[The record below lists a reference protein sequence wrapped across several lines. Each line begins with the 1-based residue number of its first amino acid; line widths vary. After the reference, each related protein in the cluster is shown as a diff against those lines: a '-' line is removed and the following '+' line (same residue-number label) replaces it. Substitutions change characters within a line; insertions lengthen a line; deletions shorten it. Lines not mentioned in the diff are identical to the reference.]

1 MPSSYS
7 ASARYTLQ
15 ATGENANVWGNILN
29 SGVFSLVDYNING
42 VLSVSTSG
50 AKTLTV
56 ANGATDEARAAFINY
71 TGLSAGVLTIPSVP
85 KIYQVRASVAQ
96 VTITNGSNSVVVY
109 PGGVT
114 TVMTDGSGVWKAAPD
129 EVPTPTRDSQ
139 PSTKKYVDDTAFAA
153 NAGIL
158 PGQGGNANGYL
169 STDGTTA
176 GWRVFSIATI
186 PLLQTTLDGKEP
198 IDRATAA
205 NFRADTNAKLL
216 ASDVVWDAAD
226 FVVVTYAAA
235 VTLSFSAFFN
245 ARINLTGNITF
256 NAPTNLKPG
265 QSGVIKLVQDATGSR
280 LATFNAAFK
289 FGSGIKTLST
299 GPSQI
304 DYLSYV
310 IDDAGNVIC
319 NLTRAPS

>member
-1 MPSSYS
+1 MSTPDPLFGVRLM
-7 ASARYTLQ
+7 AP
-15 ATGENANVWGNILN
+15 GEYINQWGDPQLNAVISLIIEGIAKRVPFAL
-29 SGVFSLVDYNING
+29 SG
-42 VLSVSTSG
+42 T
-50 AKTLTV
+50 KTLTNNNYI
-56 ANGATDEARAAFINY
+56 ANEARSAFLDVTGGTGGTIVIPDKSKIYLVRNACTGDVIVSTGGGITATVTKGGLAWVVSTGGATVVLVRDAAM
-71 TGLSAGVLTIPSVP
+71 A
-85 KIYQVRASVAQ
+85 
-96 VTITNGSNSVVVY
+96 
-109 PGGVT
+109 
-114 TVMTDGSGVWKAAPD
+114 
-129 EVPTPTRDSQ
+129 TRQ
-139 PSTKKYVDDTAFAA
+139 YVDDTAFEA

-158 PGQGGNANGYL
+158 PGQAGQANAYL
-169 STDGTTA
+169 STDGSVA
-176 GWRVFSIATI
+176 GWRAFSIATI

-205 NFRADTNAKLL
+205 NFRADANAKLL
-216 ASDVVWDAAD
+216 ASDAVWDAAD
-226 FVVVTYAAA
+226 FVVITYAAA